1 MILWPNHT
9 ALAYILNMYLRTVE
23 YVIIN
28 YKMGLAFCVINIVE
42 SFAQI
47 ILKKTVYKLLQMY
60 YCDKHV
66 SG

>member
-9 ALAYILNMYLRTVE
+9 ALAYILNMYLSTVE

-28 YKMGLAFCVINIVE
+28 DKMGLAICVINIVE

-47 ILKKTVYKLLQMY
+47 ILKKPVYKLLQMN

>member
-47 ILKKTVYKLLQMY
+47 ILKKN
-60 YCDKHV
+60 CI
-66 SG
+66 